1 MGDNKNMDKRE
12 LAQYVEKLQTGD
24 ISAFEVIYNE
34 TNNQVYNLLYS
45 YTKNEYTSLDLMQ
58 ETYLT
63 VNSKIGTIKDPSA
76 IKSWINRI
84 AINKA
89 NRFFEKSKKEILLSE
104 EGQSLF
110 ETQLEE
116 DEEFL
121 PQEILDSKE
130 KQKIIKDIID
140 NLPIE
145 QKTAIYLYYFDELS
159 LSEVAVDME
168 CSEGTVKS
176 RLNYARKKIK
186 VEVDAWRKSGTKLYG
201 TGIPVL
207 LLILREQLDIENIS
221 LDKADI
227 VLKNILASIGGSAV
241 TNTISESAS
250 NRNKLGNNL
259 GATAK
264 GTGTSLAVKIVTG
277 VIATV
282 LIGSLAYFYAHPK
295 KNASEPSKTTEV
307 KELAKTEEKNEAD
320 RSYGNTINNLYKKN
334 QVAEYNGYF
343 YYSSEDKN
351 GLYKAKANGENKEK
365 LNDDN
370 AAFIN
375 IYKDHIYYV
384 SKIDGTF
391 YYDLIQVDLDGVS
404 NKTVIAKETT
414 SAYISDDKLMYTIH
428 DSTDKNG
435 KISITAK
442 EKDLTTGEIKDIN
455 TDANT
460 FRILGG
466 NRFINTIRGVDKYIK
481 TSYGRQIPNST
492 PATIN
497 LISANNQYIVAEINS
512 YGEKDADN
520 KAYENSVYCIGFNGE
535 NVRLGEVAL
544 EQEKFGQAIMVDS
557 KFYYWKDGIT
567 LDCVDTKDNNFVT
580 SLLSSRKLLGE
591 LFEFDGIIYTFVN
604 DTIMP
609 IYDTKNQKLSSEAE
623 VAKEQM
629 SSRKDIKRDF
639 MSQEEAKELVLKQDG
654 NFINNEKKINSTE
667 LKYSGL
673 GNSGDREQMEKHW
686 GIKPNSTAYYFHL
699 GNDEGDSA
707 EYYVDATKKEVYRL
721 PPQGGISAYLMEDNN
736 IIVEFT
742 WLD

>member
-1 MGDNKNMDKRE
+1 MDKRE
-12 LAQYVEKLQTGD
+12 LAQYVEKLQKGD
-24 ISAFEVIYNE
+24 INAFEVIYNE

-45 YTKNEYTSLDLMQ
+45 YTKNDYTSLDLMQ

-63 VNSKIGTIKDPSA
+63 VNSKIGTIKDPNA

-89 NRFFEKSKKEILLSE
+89 NRFFEKSKKEILLSKDG
-104 EGQSLF
+104 EGLF

-159 LSEVAVDME
+159 LSEVASDME

-186 VEVDAWRKSGTKLYG
+186 VEVDTWERNGTKLYG
-201 TGIPVL
+201 TGIPIL

-221 LDKADI
+221 LDKADR
-227 VLKNILASIGGSAV
+227 VLKNILTSIGGSTV
-241 TNTISESAS
+241 TNTISEVVS
-250 NRNKLGNNL
+250 NRSKLQNNVG
-259 GATAK
+259 GAVK
-264 GTGTSLAVKIVTG
+264 GTGTSLAVKAVAS
-277 VIATV
+277 VIAV
-282 LIGSLAYFYAHPK
+282 VVIGSLTFLYTRPQK
-295 KNASEPSKTTEV
+295 TDSELSKTTEV
-307 KELAKTEEKNEAD
+307 NELAKTQEKNEAD

-343 YYSSEDKN
+343 FYSSENKK
-351 GLYKAKANGENKEK
+351 GLYKAKANGKDKEK

-370 AAFIN
+370 ATFIN

-414 SAYISDDKLMYTIH
+414 SAYITDNKLLYSVH

-435 KISITAK
+435 RIYIKAK
-442 EKDLTTGEIKDIN
+442 EKDLVSGEIKDIN
-455 TDANT
+455 KDANT

-481 TSYGRQIPNST
+481 TEYGKQIPNSI

-497 LISANNQYIVAEINS
+497 LISANDQYIVAEINS

-520 KAYENSVYCIGFNGE
+520 KAYGNSVYCIGINGE
-535 NVRLGEVAL
+535 NTKLSEVAL
-544 EQEKFGQAIMVDS
+544 EQKKYGQAIMADN
-557 KFYYWKDGIT
+557 KFYYWKYGIT
-567 LDCVDTKDNNFVT
+567 LDCVDTKDNNFTT
-580 SLLSSRKLLGE
+580 SLLSSRNLAGE

-604 DTIMP
+604 DTIIP
-609 IYDTKNQKLSSEAE
+609 VYDVKNQKFSSEAE
-623 VAKEQM
+623 AAKEQT
-629 SSRKDIKRDF
+629 SSSKDIKRDII
-639 MSQEEAKELVLKQDG
+639 SQEEAKELILAEDG
-654 NFINNEKKINSTE
+654 DYINESNKKFKNE
-667 LKYSGL
+667 LKYVGL
-673 GNSGDREQMEKHW
+673 GDSFNMEAMEKHW
-686 GIKPNSTAYYFHL
+686 NVKPNSSSYYFRL
-699 GNDEGDSA
+699 ANDEGDTA
-707 EYYVDATKKEVYRL
+707 EYYVDGIKKEVYRF
-721 PPQGGISAYLMEDNN
+721 PNQGGMPAYLVKNN
-736 IIVEFT
+736 NVIVVFPWIE
-742 WLD
+742 